1 MSLHFCATAAVVKK
15 NCSFFAKME
24 NSEFESP
31 VVVQEQHGVILT
43 CIKKSLQELEKGGD
57 KDDSNP
63 ENFVVD
69 LEENVEQEEVQ
80 VEKLCNASITQE
92 NKKQIGKFIM
102 FYITYV

>member
-31 VVVQEQHGVILT
+31 VVVQEQHGEILT
-43 CIKKSLQELEKGGD
+43 CIKKSLQELEKG
-57 KDDSNP
+57 

-80 VEKLCNASITQE
+80 VKKLCNLSITQE
-92 NKKQIGKFIM
+92 IKKKKGKFIM
-102 FYITYV
+102 FYITCV

>member
-1 MSLHFCATAAVVKK
+1 
-15 NCSFFAKME
+15 ME
-24 NSEFESP
+24 NSEFEKLAAT
-31 VVVQEQHGVILT
+31 QEQHGIILT
-43 CIKKSLQELEKGGD
+43 CVKKSLQELEKGGD

>member
-1 MSLHFCATAAVVKK
+1 
-15 NCSFFAKME
+15 ME
-24 NSEFESP
+24 NSEFEKLAAI
-31 VVVQEQHGVILT
+31 QEQHGIILT
-43 CIKKSLQELEKGGD
+43 CVKKSLQELEKGGD

>member
-1 MSLHFCATAAVVKK
+1 
-15 NCSFFAKME
+15 ME
-24 NSEFESP
+24 NSEFEKLAAT
-31 VVVQEQHGVILT
+31 QEQHGIILT
-43 CIKKSLQELEKGGD
+43 CVKKSLQELEKGGD

-92 NKKQIGKFIM
+92 NKKEIGKFIM